1 MTAYQRLVEE
11 IMQVFGV
18 GEFLM
23 QLAIVGTARVLVSPL
38 LASFGL
44 TGDLNFDIITLCI
57 RVVPLREASH
67 FGFSEKKL
75 GFFQPPGRRCLLQS
89 QTFGSVHKCD
99 EIHHINVGGVI
110 SHQLL

>member
-38 LASFGL
+38 LAPFGL
-44 TGDLNFDIITLCI
+44 TGDLNFDIII

-67 FGFSEKKL
+67 FGFFRKKL
-75 GFFQPPGRRCLLQS
+75 GFSNPGDGVFCNP
-89 QTFGSVHKCD
+89 TF
-99 EIHHINVGGVI
+99 
-110 SHQLL
+110 

>member
-57 RVVPLREASH
+57 RVVP
-67 FGFSEKKL
+67 
-75 GFFQPPGRRCLLQS
+75 
-89 QTFGSVHKCD
+89 
-99 EIHHINVGGVI
+99 
-110 SHQLL
+110 

>member
-18 GEFLM
+18 GELLM

-38 LASFGL
+38 LAPFGL

-67 FGFSEKKL
+67 FGFFRKKL
-75 GFFQPPGRRCLLQS
+75 GFSNPGDGVFCNP
-89 QTFGSVHKCD
+89 TF
-99 EIHHINVGGVI
+99 
-110 SHQLL
+110 

>member
-1 MTAYQRLVEE
+1 MTAYQRLIEE

-38 LASFGL
+38 LAPFGL

-57 RVVPLREASH
+57 RVVPLGEASH
-67 FGFSEKKL
+67 FGFSEKV
-75 GFFQPPGRRCLLQS
+75 GIFQPRGRCLLQS
-89 QTFGSVHKCD
+89 H
-99 EIHHINVGGVI
+99 
-110 SHQLL
+110 LLIKIFQNIWICQ

>member
-57 RVVPLREASH
+57 RVVPLRAASH
-67 FGFSEKKL
+67 FEFSENSWD
-75 GFFQPPGRRCLLQS
+75 FSNPGDGVFCNP
-89 QTFGSVHKCD
+89 TF
-99 EIHHINVGGVI
+99 
-110 SHQLL
+110 

>member
-67 FGFSEKKL
+67 FGFFRKKL
-75 GFFQPPGRRCLLQS
+75 GFSNPGDGVFCNP
-89 QTFGSVHKCD
+89 TF
-99 EIHHINVGGVI
+99 
-110 SHQLL
+110 